1 MPRSPRISAG
11 LYKEVGMPSKL
22 TALVAS
28 LSLLV
33 VLNACGF
40 RLRGNVELPPVL
52 QDTYIQSQA
61 PFTGMARALRTQ
73 LERSGANVLETK
85 EQASAIL
92 TVVAE
97 RSENRVL
104 SVGSRGKVT
113 EYELFDE
120 ATFSLSDASGK
131 VLIKP
136 QTVRITRDLVFD
148 PNELLGK
155 LSEAESY
162 HLEMRGNLARQILM
176 RINAGMRHQ

>member
-1 MPRSPRISAG
+1 MPN
-11 LYKEVGMPSKL
+11 KL
-22 TALVAS
+22 TGLGAL
-28 LSLLV
+28 LSLLM

-73 LERSGANVLETK
+73 LQRSGANVLESK
-85 EQASAIL
+85 EHASAIL
-92 TVVAE
+92 TVVGE

-104 SVGSRGKVT
+104 SVGGSGGSRGKVT

-162 HLEMRGNLARQILM
+162 HVQMRENLARQILM
-176 RINAGMRHQ
+176 RIHAGMRHQ